1 MQLSTNDNTIFF
13 QVKKLP
19 VNWPAKV
26 YIKSN
31 AYNSLYNELYSARV
45 A

>member
-26 YIKSN
+26 YILRAMHTIRYITN
-31 AYNSLYNELYSARV
+31 YIAQE
-45 A
+45 